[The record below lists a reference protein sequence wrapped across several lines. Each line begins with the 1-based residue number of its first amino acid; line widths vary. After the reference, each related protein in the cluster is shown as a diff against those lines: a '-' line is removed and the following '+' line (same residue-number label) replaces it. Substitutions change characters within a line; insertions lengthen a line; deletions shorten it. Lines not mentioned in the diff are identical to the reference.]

1 MTYDI
6 CQKRFPHAQSLN
18 ALKSCLLFNGVE
30 DEKLALLLE
39 NCGHIRFKSGEI
51 LNHEGEPFKHC
62 PLMISG
68 QIEVYRHTYLGEE
81 KIFGLFC
88 TGKLLPSQP
97 FLCLTTV
104 IP

>member
-1 MTYDI
+1 MTFV
-6 CQKRFPHAQSLN
+6 KNVFPHTQSLN

-81 KIFGLFC
+81 KFSVYFAQ
-88 TGKLLPSQP
+88 GKSLPSP
-97 FLCLTTV
+97 RFLCRT
-104 IP
+104 IAIR